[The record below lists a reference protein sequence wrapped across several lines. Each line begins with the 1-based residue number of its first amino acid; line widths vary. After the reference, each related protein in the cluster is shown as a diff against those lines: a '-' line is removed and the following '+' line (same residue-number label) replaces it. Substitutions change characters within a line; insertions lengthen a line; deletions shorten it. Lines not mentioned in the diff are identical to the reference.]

1 MQAIPD
7 ELGRDFVVVA
17 SEKWVSGNQTSK
29 HHIVRNL
36 LSRGARVLYVENI
49 SMRSFGSEGAR
60 DFGKALRVL
69 RKFAGGRT
77 SPQPGLHCVAPVYLP
92 FPKFKPARAVNSAL
106 VPWYLRRHLRALGMA
121 SPVYIYFMPTGV
133 KLQGRLGERL
143 AAYYIVDNYAA
154 FADVE
159 HDAVRS
165 LEAEALGRADV
176 VFATAQTLVD
186 TRAGARPGIVFSP
199 HGVDNGHFAGA
210 QNPATAVPDDVAMV
224 PRPRIGFMGSIPHDS
239 VDIALLVELARR
251 RRDRHIVL
259 FGRPQTDISAL
270 VAEPNIHYLGAKG
283 YEELPGYLKALDV
296 ALIPFLVNDLTR
308 DLNPIKLREYLA
320 AGLPVVST
328 DLPAIRQYADNV
340 SLALGADEFE
350 AAIGA
355 LLENPPD
362 PSAQQAA
369 VADASWESRVD
380 AVLEALAGFLRDR
393 TS

>member
-1 MQAIPD
+1 MRNIPAV
-7 ELGRDFVVVA
+7 LGRDFVIVA
-17 SEKWVSGNQTSK
+17 SEKWISGNQTSK
-29 HHIVRNL
+29 HYIVREL

-60 DFGKALRVL
+60 DLGKAFRVL

-77 SPQPGLHCVAPVYLP
+77 SPLPGLHCVAPVYLP
-92 FPKFKPARAVNSAL
+92 FPKLKPARAINSAL

-121 SPVYIYFMPTGV
+121 SPVFIYFMPTGV
-133 KLQGRLGERL
+133 KLQGRLGERV

-159 HDAVRS
+159 HDAVRV
-165 LEAEALGRADV
+165 LEDQALTRADA
-176 VFATAQTLVD
+176 VFATARTLVD
-186 TRAGARPGIVFSP
+186 ARSAMRSDIVFSP
-199 HGVDNGHFAGA
+199 HGVDNAHFGRARESA
-210 QNPATAVPDDVAMV
+210 TVIPAEAERVG
-224 PRPRIGFMGSIPHDS
+224 RPRIGFMGGIAHDS
-239 VDIALLVELARR
+239 VDIRLIVDLARK
-251 RRDRHIVL
+251 RRDWSFVL
-259 FGRPQTDISAL
+259 FGRSLTDITRL

-283 YEELPGYLKALDV
+283 YDELPGYLKALDV

-340 SLALGADEFE
+340 SLALGAEQFE

-362 PSAQQAA
+362 PAAQQAA

-380 AVLEALAGFLRDR
+380 AVLEALARCERIR